1 MLFIIPAFS
10 IAPVPVSSF
19 GDVAE
24 PIVPSLPFLLF
35 LRCLLLVPPFVYF
48 DCVYCAFL
56 NFIDFSFVLCLLFRY
71 RSCVFYSIFLF
82 SIPYV
87 VPWITAFCVVD
98 SESCLMSRFLFA
110 VALLL
115 PVPSIAFC
123 APNDRL
129 PPDSLFIPASVPSIV
144 PSKLELPP
152 SFICPMSPAL
162 SIP

>member
-1 MLFIIPAFS
+1 MIVPICPPPSFSSVPIVPALSMSPDVPSFVSVVIVFRCISCRFSFILSPSTMFRFVIVPAFS
-10 IAPVPVSSF
+10 IPY
-19 GDVAE
+19 
-24 PIVPSLPFLLF
+24 SLL
-35 LRCLLLVPPFVYF
+35 
-48 DCVYCAFL
+48 
-56 NFIDFSFVLCLLFRY
+56 
-71 RSCVFYSIFLF
+71 
-82 SIPYV
+82 
-87 VPWITAFCVVD
+87 
-98 SESCLMSRFLFA
+98 